1 VFVWLTI
8 SLAPQPVK
16 KCWSS
21 HEQPAGAISAKV
33 DPSKMAECVSWPQAC
48 MIRYLLERGNL
59 VFLGK
64 RQTEFVIAIIST

>member
-1 VFVWLTI
+1 MLIQATS
-8 SLAPQPVK
+8 SLPVR
-16 KCWSS
+16 C
-21 HEQPAGAISAKV
+21 SAKV